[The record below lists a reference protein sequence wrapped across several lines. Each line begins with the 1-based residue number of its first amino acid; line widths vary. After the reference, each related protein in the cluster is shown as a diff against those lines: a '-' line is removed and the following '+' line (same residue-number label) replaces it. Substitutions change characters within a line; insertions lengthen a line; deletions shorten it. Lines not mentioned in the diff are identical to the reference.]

1 MLNNSNELR
10 SSPEQQLGLDHD
22 LGKDMKP
29 HEWVH
34 FRKQV
39 VVLSELL
46 EKMRL
51 AEYIAYLN
59 RPSKLLWMNFAVGL
73 VRGLGAAIG
82 ATVLAGLAVML
93 LKWLG
98 ILNLPLIGGLIA
110 ELVKIV
116 NNQIG
121 R

>member
-1 MLNNSNELR
+1 MTDSNDER
-10 SSPEQQLGLDHD
+10 SSPEQRPRLEHD
-22 LGKDMKP
+22 SGKDMKP
-29 HEWVH
+29 HEWAL
-34 FRKQV
+34 FREQV
-39 VVLSELL
+39 VVLSEIL

-59 RPSKLLWMNFAVGL
+59 RPGKLLWINFVVGL
-73 VRGLGAAIG
+73 ARGLGVAIG
-82 ATVLAGLAVML
+82 ATILAGLVIML

-116 NNQIG
+116 NSHIG
-121 R
+121 S